1 MAERSTIA
9 RPYAQAIF
17 QLAQKDGGFAR
28 WTETLELLAMVT
40 RDSNLAPL
48 LGSPRV
54 SRDELAGLLIEIG
67 GTRLDQAGQNLVR
80 LLAEQRRLE
89 LLPEIKA
96 QFAKLRAEA
105 EGTLAA
111 RLITAQPVD
120 AAACDRIAAALSKR
134 LNRKVTLTTETD
146 PSLLGGAVVRA
157 GDMVI
162 DGSVRGRLER
172 MAADL
177 SR

>member
-17 QLAQKDGGFAR
+17 LLAQKDGGFAR
-28 WTETLELLAMVT
+28 WSDALELLAT
-40 RDSNLAPL
+40 ATQDPNLVPL
-48 LGSPRV
+48 LSSPRV
-54 SRDELAGLLIEIG
+54 GRQQLADLLIDVAG
-67 GTRLDQAGQNLVR
+67 DRLDEAGRNLVR
-80 LLAEQRRLE
+80 VLAEARRLA
-89 LLPEIKA
+89 LLPEIA
-96 QFAKLRAEA
+96 GQYGQLRAVA
-105 EGTLAA
+105 EGTIDA

-120 AAACDRIAAALSKR
+120 AAARERISAALSKR

-157 GDMVI
+157 GDLVI
-162 DGSVRGRLER
+162 DGSVRGRLAR
-172 MAADL
+172 MAATL